1 MPELESE
8 KGVAKSLR
16 LLAYVLLLLFNVYHV
31 ATEQI
36 AKANKEEI
44 QALRAEFSEI
54 RRDLIELSLRRE
66 KARTDF
72 DLFYEQY
79 ERSRK
84 ESEAQK

>member
-1 MPELESE
+1 M
-8 KGVAKSLR
+8 
-16 LLAYVLLLLFNVYHV
+16 